1 MTTPNVI
8 DISQWQGTGSSIDFA
23 NLKSNGIKAVIIRL
37 GHGTTTDPSAK
48 SFITA
53 VQKAGLRIHGYH
65 YYEGVSGELEFT
77 IKNASSLGLPLESYY
92 FLDMEGKISGNWA
105 DIFRT
110 YYTSWLQVGRRVG
123 LYVSDSPYKQ
133 YFDDNELTGHG
144 VYRWIASYSYEPTN
158 YDTWQF
164 NSQGGWGNYTS
175 NLDKDYDK
183 TGYLINGSTTIKT
196 KDDSDPNKEYQVV
209 AGAFVGF
216 DYSTTKLQG
225 GKMLIHSPNGV
236 DKIPSISPRGLE
248 FDQPAADR
256 LWPYLKKYVTPGKDG
271 KDGKSA
277 YEIACD
283 NGFKGSEAEWLQS
296 LHGKDGSATA
306 LSGSGMSID
315 TEKGTIAFTGKMADP
330 ASAESKEEVPY
341 TIDINNSGISY
352 TVGGKTTQLVS
363 ITDSGQ
369 NNSQQNKVDQSNTDK
384 NKVPSDYSD
393 GIFYEQKTAAAVDID
408 RTDYADAVKSGT
420 TGILTTK
427 AVTIDKKKYARQS
440 FELLDNDYPL
450 TLERNGSDSAW
461 EDWHAVTN
469 WN

>member
-1 MTTPNVI
+1 MVKKRGQKGRRTNLTTPNVI

-53 VQKAGLRIHGYH
+53 VQKVGLRIHGYH

-183 TGYLINGSTTIKT
+183 TGYLINGSATIKP

-225 GKMLIHSPNGV
+225 GKMLVHSPNGV

-256 LWPYLKKYVTPGKDG
+256 LWPYLKKYVTQGKGG

-277 YEIACD
+277 YEIAVD
-283 NGFKGSEAEWLQS
+283 HGFIGSEEEWLQS
-296 LHGKDGSATA
+296 LHGKDGTGG
-306 LSGSGMSID
+306 SGSSGDTSLSIEAISD
-315 TEKGTIAFTGKMADP
+315 LIKRHLRA
-330 ASAESKEEVPY
+330 
-341 TIDINNSGISY
+341 TIDMDTGN
-352 TVGGKTTQLVS
+352 LVVNVDEANDGS
-363 ITDSGQ
+363 I
-369 NNSQQNKVDQSNTDK
+369 
-384 NKVPSDYSD
+384 
-393 GIFYEQKTAAAVDID
+393 
-408 RTDYADAVKSGT
+408 ADAVAAKVAET
-420 TGILTTK
+420 CQFK
-427 AVTIDKKKYARQS
+427 
-440 FELLDNDYPL
+440 LDNGNL
-450 TLERNGSDSAW
+450 VLQIGGK
-461 EDWHAVTN
+461 
-469 WN
+469 

>member
-183 TGYLINGSTTIKT
+183 TGYLINGSATIKP
-196 KDDSDPNKEYQVV
+196 KDDSDPDKKYQVV

-225 GKMLIHSPNGV
+225 GQMMVYSPNGV
-236 DKIPSISPRGLE
+236 DKIPAISPRGLE

-256 LWPYLKKYVTPGKDG
+256 LWPYLKKYVGGNSGTTTITGSLKWADILDKPDLVTESELNQRIANIASSGQITSLDWGQVTNKPDLVTKEDLDKISSSAGKSG

-277 YEIACD
+277 YEIAVD
-283 NGFKGSEAEWLQS
+283 HGFVGSEEDWLQS
-296 LHGKDGSATA
+296 LHGKDGTSSGTKGDDSLSIEAITDLIKQHLSAK
-306 LSGSGMSID
+306 ID
-315 TEKGTIAFTGKMADP
+315 
-330 ASAESKEEVPY
+330 V
-341 TIDINNSGISY
+341 NSGNLAID
-352 TVGGKTTQLVS
+352 VNDV
-363 ITDSGQ
+363 
-369 NNSQQNKVDQSNTDK
+369 
-384 NKVPSDYSD
+384 SD
-393 GIFYEQKTAAAVDID
+393 GSI
-408 RTDYADAVKSGT
+408 ADSVAVK
-420 TGILTTK
+420 IAQACQFK
-427 AVTIDKKKYARQS
+427 
-440 FELLDNDYPL
+440 
-450 TLERNGSDSAW
+450 LENGDL
-461 EDWHAVTN
+461 VLQMGGV
-469 WN
+469 

>member
-92 FLDMEGKISGNWA
+92 FLDMEGEISGNWA

-183 TGYLINGSTTIKT
+183 TGYLINGSAIIKP
-196 KDDSDPNKEYQVV
+196 KDDSDPNKDYQIT
-209 AGAFVGF
+209 AGAFVGI
-216 DYSTTKLQG
+216 DYSTTQLQG
-225 GKMLIHSPNGV
+225 GKMIVASPNGS
-236 DKIPSISPRGLE
+236 DKIPVISPRGLE
-248 FDQPAADR
+248 FNQPAADR
-256 LWPYLKKYVTPGKDG
+256 LYPFLKPNLGEYALESDLPRID
-271 KDGKSA
+271 KS
-277 YEIACD
+277 
-283 NGFKGSEAEWLQS
+283 N
-296 LHGKDGSATA
+296 
-306 LSGSGMSID
+306 
-315 TEKGTIAFTGKMADP
+315 
-330 ASAESKEEVPY
+330 
-341 TIDINNSGISY
+341 IS
-352 TVGGKTTQLVS
+352 S
-363 ITDSGQ
+363 
-369 NNSQQNKVDQSNTDK
+369 NKK
-384 NKVPSDYSD
+384 PSDYSD
-393 GIFYEQKTAAAVDID
+393 GIFYEQKTATAVGID
-408 RTDYADAVKSGT
+408 RTNYADDFKSGEN
-420 TGILTTK
+420 GILTTK

-461 EDWHAVTN
+461 NDWHAVTN